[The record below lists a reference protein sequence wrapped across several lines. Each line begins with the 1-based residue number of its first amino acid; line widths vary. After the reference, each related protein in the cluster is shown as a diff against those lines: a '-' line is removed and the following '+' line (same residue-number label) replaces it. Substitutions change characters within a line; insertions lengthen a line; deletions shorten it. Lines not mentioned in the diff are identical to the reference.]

1 MSIINRMRKQ
11 KAVYWPLASEET
23 GGQAVDDY
31 GQIRY
36 GQAVE
41 IDCRWDDEMVEVL
54 DPQGNVFVSRAK
66 VYVDRDVSIGGV
78 LMLGTLASVVYLD
91 DPKANNGAYEIR
103 AFLKNPNFKATEFL
117 RTAVL

>member
-1 MSIINRMRKQ
+1 MSILTRMLKQ
-11 KAVYWPLASEET
+11 TAVYWPLASEET

-31 GQIRY
+31 GQIVY
-36 GQAVE
+36 GDAVE

-54 DPQGNVFVSRAK
+54 DAQDNVFISRAK

-78 LMLGTLASVVYLD
+78 LMLGTLDDVVYLD
-91 DPKANNGAYEIR
+91 DPKANDGAYEIR